1 MTEHVETACPRCGE
15 AAADYR
21 FCPFCGLNLGSMSE
35 VPGHEWETGYG
46 SQQPAYEP
54 LKPPTPLAEAAGSN
68 GASEHTADA
77 ASATAVPEIGFD
89 RFEDTA
95 VEATRETHDVLEK
108 RAQAEWETGDPSQQ
122 PAYEPLEPAAS
133 ACVSGP
139 DSNGC
144 SEHIADEASATAV
157 PEIGFDRFEGT
168 AVEATRETHEAVE
181 EPAGAEWETGDPSQK
196 PAYEPLEPAAS
207 AWVSGLDSN
216 GGSEH
221 TVDDACPAAASEVD
235 FDRGEAGGA
244 AAEATGE
251 TPEVCEVR
259 PRVDREIGDPS
270 QQSAY
275 EPLQVPASAW
285 LGGPDSNGASE
296 YVVDET
302 SAAAASEVGADR
314 STEED
319 ISTET
324 VGAEPSRSDRRFA
337 ESSDGSAFENP
348 APLRDHPDC
357 GGRVDGSLSADAHRA
372 TRCAGSQSVT
382 FACLA
387 AVIGLLVLVASRSRR
402 GRG

>member
-54 LKPPTPLAEAAGSN
+54 LKPPTFAEAADSN
-68 GASEHTADA
+68 GASEHTADE

-95 VEATRETHDVLEK
+95 VEATRETHDVLEE
-108 RAQAEWETGDPSQQ
+108 RAQAEWETGAPSQQ
-122 PAYEPLEPAAS
+122 PIYEPLRPAAS
-133 ACVSGP
+133 VCVSGP
-139 DSNGC
+139 DSNGG

-157 PEIGFDRFEGT
+157 PEIGFDRFEDT
-168 AVEATRETHEAVE
+168 AVEATREIHEAVE
-181 EPAGAEWETGDPSQK
+181 EPAGAEWETGAPSQQ
-196 PAYEPLEPAAS
+196 PAYEPLRPAAS
-207 AWVSGLDSN
+207 VCVSGPDSN

-221 TVDDACPAAASEVD
+221 TVDDAWAAAVSEVD

-251 TPEVCEVR
+251 IPEVCEV
-259 PRVDREIGDPS
+259 PARVDREIGDPS
-270 QQSAY
+270 QQPAY
-275 EPLQVPASAW
+275 EPLHAPASAW
-285 LGGPDSNGASE
+285 LWGPDSNGASE
-296 YVVDET
+296 CAVDET
-302 SAAAASEVGADR
+302 SAAAASEVGSDR
-314 STEED
+314 SKEED

-324 VGAEPSRSDRRFA
+324 VVAEPSPSDRGFA
-337 ESSDGSAFENP
+337 ESSDGSALENP
-348 APLRDHPDC
+348 APLRDHLHC
-357 GGRVDGSLSADAHRA
+357 GGRVDGSRSADAHRA
-372 TRCAGSQSVT
+372 TRSIGSQPVT

-387 AVIGLLVLVASRSRR
+387 AVIGLLVLVASRSLR
-402 GRG
+402 GRR

>member
-35 VPGHEWETGYG
+35 VPVHEWETGYG
-46 SQQPAYEP
+46 SQQPADKP
-54 LKPPTPLAEAAGSN
+54 LKPPTFAEAADSN
-68 GASEHTADA
+68 AASEHT
-77 ASATAVPEIGFD
+77 
-89 RFEDTA
+89 
-95 VEATRETHDVLEK
+95 
-108 RAQAEWETGDPSQQ
+108 
-122 PAYEPLEPAAS
+122 
-133 ACVSGP
+133 
-139 DSNGC
+139 
-144 SEHIADEASATAV
+144 ADEASATAV
-157 PEIGFDRFEGT
+157 PEIGFDRFEDT

-181 EPAGAEWETGDPSQK
+181 EPAGAEWETGDPSQQ
-196 PAYEPLEPAAS
+196 PAYEPLRPAAS
-207 AWVSGLDSN
+207 ACVSGPDSN

-221 TVDDACPAAASEVD
+221 TVDDAWAAAVSEVD

-251 TPEVCEVR
+251 IPEVCEV
-259 PRVDREIGDPS
+259 PARVDRETGDPS
-270 QQSAY
+270 QQPAY
-275 EPLQVPASAW
+275 EPLQAPASAW

-296 YVVDET
+296 CAVDET
-302 SAAAASEVGADR
+302 SAAAASEVGSDR

-324 VGAEPSRSDRRFA
+324 VGAEPSLSDRGFA
-337 ESSDGSAFENP
+337 ESSAGSAFENP

-357 GGRVDGSLSADAHRA
+357 GGRVDGSRSADAHRA

-387 AVIGLLVLVASRSRR
+387 AVIGLLVLFASRSLR